1 MQNVKSSQEGTTIEI
16 DRFISGIGDGA
27 ASERVGGKGGGLDR
41 LIRAGFPVP
50 AGFVLDS
57 NLLDVV
63 LRSNG
68 RSPENPG
75 EFDQSLNIPA
85 YIIDR
90 LMTEIE
96 ELGCSHVAVRS
107 SAIGEDGDLHSYAG
121 QYHTTLDVPADD
133 RDAVASALRATW
145 GSLYSAH
152 ALAYEASRTEEGNRS
167 IAVVVQKMVAADL
180 SGVLFTVDP
189 VGGSTNLILNVV
201 RGSGEKLVSGEVT
214 PEEITV
220 PRTGALSETSEDTL
234 LNQTL
239 RSRLRELALAVEEL
253 EGSAQDIE
261 FSIEKGEVFLL
272 QARPVTAVGSSAEGS
287 RDPLEGI
294 SPVPLEAVPPES
306 GFWESA
312 AKDFTQPVSPITVD
326 LYFSTM
332 SEAIGAFFREFGVLL
347 DGMEMKVIGG
357 HPYTRMVPPGGKDGA
372 PPPPFL
378 MKILFRLV
386 PSLRSKVR
394 TAVRAIEEGRDQH
407 YVDLWHST
415 WRPELDRWI
424 ENFLDHDLSEM
435 PERELLE
442 VLEDARGRMTT
453 GMRAHFLVLPAH
465 FLALSDLYF
474 FLEEHLD
481 WSKEKI
487 ARLTCGVSTETS
499 AGTHA
504 LGRLARLATDY
515 LGSAPVEADQVRRLR
530 EENSKFSAE
539 VERYRRGWG
548 LMIQSFDLD
557 APIEAEDPGLID
569 ERIVF
574 YASVGYDPDQVEW
587 TMKRRREEAAEEAR
601 ESLRKIAEGLDTR
614 FDLLLKK
621 IDIGLPV
628 RDDTGLK
635 TMRLFGAI
643 RLLLLE
649 IGGRLQSTES
659 LESPDD
665 VVYLKLDELRDAL
678 LRGGDLRPTVL
689 LRKGERKWA
698 MLNPGPPSWGKNP
711 GDPPPVEVLPKGMQ
725 RIMKGLFWQ
734 IENDLAPSI
743 PVDQEGGI
751 NGIGASVGVV
761 TGRVRVIRDVREFED
776 LRQGEILVCPMTTPA
791 WGSVFPLIGGIVA
804 DAGGVLSHPAII
816 AREFGV
822 PAVVGAGSATT
833 RLKTGDLV
841 RLDGSTGRV
850 EVLVDPS

>member
-1 MQNVKSSQEGTTIEI
+1 MQNVRSSQEVPTIEI
-16 DRFISGIGDGA
+16 DRFVSRLGYGVA
-27 ASERVGGKGGGLDR
+27 LERIGGKGGGLDR

-50 AGFVLDS
+50 AGFVLAPE
-57 NLLDVV
+57 LLDIV
-63 LRSNG
+63 LTSNG
-68 RSPENPG
+68 RTLENPG
-75 EFDQSLNIPA
+75 AFDETLVVPA
-85 YIIDR
+85 FILDR
-90 LMTEIE
+90 VMAEIE
-96 ELGCSHVAVRS
+96 SLACSHVAVRS
-107 SAIGEDGDLHSYAG
+107 SAIAEDGALHSFAG
-121 QYHTTLDVPADD
+121 QYQTTLDLPAND
-133 RDAVASALRATW
+133 RDQISSALKTTW
-145 GSLYSAH
+145 GSLFSAH
-152 ALAYEASRTEEGNRS
+152 ATTYEAKMTGGHSRT
-167 IAVVVQKMVAADL
+167 IAVVVQNMVEADL

-189 VGGSTNLILNVV
+189 VGRSAGLILNVV

-214 PEEITV
+214 PEEITI
-220 PRTGALSETSEDTL
+220 PRNGALAESSEESL

-239 RSRLRELALAVEEL
+239 RGRLRDLALAVEDL
-253 EGSAQDIE
+253 EGSPQDIE
-261 FSIEKGEVFLL
+261 FSVEKGEVFLL
-272 QARPVTAVGSSAEGS
+272 QARPVTAIGSPTGNR

-294 SPVPLEAVPPES
+294 SPVPVEVVPPES

-312 AKDFTQPVSPITVD
+312 AKDFTQPVTPITVD

-332 SEAIGAFFREFGVLL
+332 SEAIGAFFREFGILL
-347 DGMEMKVIGG
+347 DGMDMKVIGG

-394 TAVRAIEEGRDQH
+394 TAERAIEERRDQH
-407 YVDLWHST
+407 YVDHWHST

-424 ENFLDHDLSEM
+424 ENFLDSDLSEM
-435 PERELLE
+435 PQRELLD
-442 VLEDARGRMTT
+442 VLEDARDQMET

-487 ARLTCGVSTETS
+487 ARLTCGISTETS

-504 LGRLARLATDY
+504 LGRLARLATDH
-515 LGSAPVEADQVRRLR
+515 LGTPPVEVDQVRRLR
-530 EENSKFSAE
+530 EENANFAAE
-539 VERYRRGWG
+539 FESYRRGWG

-569 ERIVF
+569 ERIVH
-574 YASVGYDPDQVEW
+574 YATVGYDPDEVES
-587 TMKRRREEAAEEAR
+587 TMRRRREEAAEEAR
-601 ESLRKIAEGLDTR
+601 ESLRKIGEGLDAR
-614 FDLLLKK
+614 FDTLLKM

-628 RDDTGLK
+628 RDDTGLM
-635 TMRLFGAI
+635 TLRLFGAI

-649 IGGRLQSTES
+649 IGARLQSNES
-659 LESPDD
+659 VESPDD
-665 VVYLKLDELRDAL
+665 VVYLRLDELREAL
-678 LRGGDLRPTVL
+678 VRGGDQRPTVL

-698 MLNPGPPSWGKNP
+698 MLNPGPHSWGEDP
-711 GDPPPVEVLPKGMQ
+711 GDPPAIEVLPKGMH

-743 PVDQEGGI
+743 PEDQEGGV

-776 LRQGEILVCPMTTPA
+776 LEQGEILVCPMTTPA

-822 PAVVGAGSATT
+822 PAVVGAGSATS

-841 RLDGSTGRV
+841 RIDGSTGRV
-850 EVLVDPS
+850 DILVDPS